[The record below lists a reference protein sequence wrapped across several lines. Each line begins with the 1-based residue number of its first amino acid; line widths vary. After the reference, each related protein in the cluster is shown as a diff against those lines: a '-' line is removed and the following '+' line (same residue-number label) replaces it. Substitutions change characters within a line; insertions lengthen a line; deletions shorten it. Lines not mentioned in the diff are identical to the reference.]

1 MLPIFLRPH
10 GVPSS
15 LFLSSGL
22 KGSEVIGFIPLA
34 GYIDAIIA
42 SLSAA
47 SSFEAPKT
55 PGLGFTFYCI
65 LAAIALYI
73 SSSALGP
80 YVIAPTGPTF
90 YGSWPLG
97 C

>member
-1 MLPIFLRPH
+1 VLPIFLRPH
-10 GVPSS
+10 GVPFS

-22 KGSEVIGFIPLA
+22 KGSEVIGFIPLV
-34 GYIDAIIA
+34 GYMDAIIA

-55 PGLGFTFYCI
+55 PGLGIVFYYM

-73 SSSALGP
+73 SSSADGP
-80 YVIAPTGPTF
+80 CVIAPTGPAF
-90 YGSWPLG
+90 YGSYPVA
-97 C
+97 